1 MRKKFWIIWI
11 IWIDLLV
18 WVTIRAVWIIL
29 AKSLISEEEWEFG
42 EGDAESDAFEGEVLL
57 AAVLLALLMA
67 LVVVVVSGVC
77 VCENA
82 SLMESC

>member
-1 MRKKFWIIWI
+1 
-11 IWIDLLV
+11 
-18 WVTIRAVWIIL
+18 
-29 AKSLISEEEWEFG
+29 LISEEEWEFG